1 MKPETVCCGCGK
13 TIEKAFVY
21 YPWCGHLRNSLEKR
35 EFFDTM
41 ENEFDYAYFN
51 EKSKYIE
58 SIEKRLQL
66 LENEL
71 DVIIGR

>member
-13 TIEKAFVY
+13 KNKKAFVY
-21 YPWCGHLRNSLEKR
+21 CPWCGHLRNSLEKR
-35 EFFDTM
+35 ECYDTK
-41 ENEFDYAYFN
+41 ENEFDYENYN

-58 SIEKRLQL
+58 RNEKRLQL

-71 DVIIGR
+71 DVFIGR